1 VRRIA
6 IAAALGLGLLAAQG
20 AQAPAQVVY
29 PAGTTNAVLSYVD
42 AAGGHVSVVR
52 HWTGPGAGQDAQVVP
67 FTPYFWDGCLP
78 FQSGALMVLLT
89 SPVGYP
95 APQLTSSAAYT
106 SQYLASLSQAASAAL
121 SQAAASL
128 PPSQAQAAGNLEQLA
143 AQLTTPGDPAYELLK
158 AAPLVNS
165 LNAYEDYGYA
175 VFMFVRWKW
184 IYVPFPVPSPC
195 AQVDVVSVPEG
206 YGIPFV
212 ARSAGGFPTARAG
225 PRWRPARVQAARR
238 AEGQPRAAGL

>member
-1 VRRIA
+1 VTRA
-6 IAAALGLGLLAAQG
+6 AVAAAIGAGLLALWGAPSS
-20 AQAPAQVVY
+20 AQA

-52 HWTGPGAGQDAQVVP
+52 HWTGPGTGQDTQVTP

-78 FQSGALMVLLT
+78 FQQGALMLLLT
-89 SPVGYP
+89 SPAGYP

-106 SQYLASLSQAASAAL
+106 AQYLARLGQAAASAL
-121 SQAAASL
+121 NQAAASL
-128 PPSQAQAAGNLEQLA
+128 PPSQAQAAGNLEALA
-143 AQLTTPGDPAYELLK
+143 ARLATPGDPAYEILK

-165 LNAYEDYGYA
+165 LSAYEDYGYA

-195 AQVDVVSVPEG
+195 AQVDIVSVPEG

-212 ARSAGGFPTARAG
+212 ARARPSWTEA
-225 PRWRPARVQAARR
+225 RWRP
-238 AEGQPRAAGL
+238 